1 VARIIACVFV
11 GSCGFG
17 TVLLAIF
24 MLFAW
29 LASREPVTLIATS
42 VFAIIA
48 VARFVT
54 LSRALP

>member
-1 VARIIACVFV
+1 M
-11 GSCGFG
+11 
-17 TVLLAIF
+17 LAIF

-48 VARFVT
+48 VALFVT